1 MLFQFLL
8 TKLSCLQK
16 VDHVTNYC
24 KKGLLIAKLKAC
36 QKDSNAIVENL
47 IFFVIYVAKYN
58 LSHIAG
64 QNFHTFYILFTYFG
78 AFFDDFT
85 RFLFS

>member
-1 MLFQFLL
+1 MLFRFLL
-8 TKLSCLQK
+8 TKLSSCLQK
-16 VDHVTNYC
+16 VDHVINYC
-24 KKGLLIAKLKAC
+24 KRPIDGQIRRVKKIATPSLR
-36 QKDSNAIVENL
+36 IEFL
-47 IFFVIYVAKYN
+47 VIYVAKYN

-64 QNFHTFYILFTYFG
+64 QNAPIFYILFTYFG